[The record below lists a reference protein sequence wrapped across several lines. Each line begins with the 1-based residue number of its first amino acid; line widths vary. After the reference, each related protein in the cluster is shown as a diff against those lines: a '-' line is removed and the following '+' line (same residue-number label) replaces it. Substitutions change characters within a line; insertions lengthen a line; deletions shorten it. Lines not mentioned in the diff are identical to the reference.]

1 MRRWL
6 LALVML
12 ATPAAAAPVLA
23 AEDIVSG
30 LSQDQIEINSSYTGS
45 DIVVFG
51 TIERPSIAPGRDIVV
66 VVRGPDT
73 TVTVR
78 RRDRIAGVWV
88 NRDAAKF
95 SGMPA
100 FYFLASSRPLRDI
113 AQPAVLDRY
122 GLGAMHLTPSAT
134 GSNHDP
140 LPFRQAAVRQLAAQ
154 HLYTEAPGA
163 IDFHSENLFKTVV
176 PIPAAV
182 ARGQYNV
189 EVYLFR
195 DGDVESVQST
205 PFFIDQTGL
214 ERRLFNF
221 AHNQPLGYGLLAVG
235 MALLFG
241 WATSVLMRRP
251 GA

>member
-6 LALVML
+6 ILFALL
-12 ATPAAAAPVLA
+12 ATPAMA

-51 TIERPSIAPGRDIVV
+51 TIERPMTAAGRDIVV

-73 TVTVR
+73 DITVR
-78 RRDRIAGVWV
+78 RRDRVAGVWV

-95 SGMPA
+95 AGMPA
-100 FYFLASSRPLRDI
+100 FYFLASTRPLETI
-113 AQPAVLDRY
+113 AQAEVLDRY
-122 GLGAMHLTPSAT
+122 GLGAMHLKPAAVTAH
-134 GSNHDP
+134 HDT
-140 LPFRQAAVRQLAAQ
+140 LPFRQAAIRQLAAQ
-154 HLYTEAPGA
+154 SLYTDAPGA

-182 ARGQYNV
+182 ARGQYTV

-195 DGDVESVQST
+195 DGDLESVQST
-205 PFFIDQTGL
+205 PFFIDQIGL

-221 AHNQPLGYGLLAVG
+221 AHNQPLGYGLLAVF
-235 MALLFG
+235 MSLLFG

-251 GA
+251 GS

>member
-6 LALVML
+6 LAWMMI
-12 ATPAAAAPVLA
+12 AAAAAPAFA

-30 LSQDQIEINSSYTGS
+30 LSQDQIAINSSYTGS

-51 TIERPSIAPGRDIVV
+51 TIERPAAPSGRDIVV

-73 TVTVR
+73 DVTVR
-78 RRDRIAGVWV
+78 RRDRVAGIWI

-95 SGMPA
+95 SAMPA
-100 FYFLASSRPLRDI
+100 FYFLASTRPLNAI
-113 AQPAVLDRY
+113 APADVLDRY
-122 GLGAMHLTPSAT
+122 RLGAMHLKPAAITSH
-134 GSNHDP
+134 HDS
-140 LPFRQAAVRQLAAQ
+140 LPFRQAAIRQLAAQ
-154 HLYTEAPGA
+154 GLYTDAPGA

-176 PIPAAV
+176 PIPASV

-205 PFFIDQTGL
+205 PFFIDQIGL

-221 AHNQPLGYGLLAVG
+221 AHNQPLGYGLLTVF
-235 MALLFG
+235 MSLLFG
-241 WATSVLMRRP
+241 WATSVLMHRS
-251 GA
+251 G

>member
-6 LALVML
+6 IACILA
-12 ATPAAAAPVLA
+12 ATPAAA

-51 TIERPSIAPGRDIVV
+51 TIERPVSAAGRDIVV

-73 TVTVR
+73 DITVR
-78 RRDRIAGVWV
+78 RRDRIAGIWV
-88 NRDAAKF
+88 NRDAARF
-95 SGMPA
+95 AAMPA
-100 FYFLASSRPLRDI
+100 FYFLASSRPLETI
-113 AQPAVLDRY
+113 ATAAVLDRY
-122 GLGAMHLTPSAT
+122 GLGAMHLKPAAVTAH
-134 GSNHDP
+134 HDP
-140 LPFRQAAVRQLAAQ
+140 LPFRQAAVRQLTAQ
-154 HLYTEAPGA
+154 RLYTDAPGA

-205 PFFIDQTGL
+205 PFFIDQIGL

-221 AHNQPLGYGLLAVG
+221 ARNQPFGYGLLAVF
-235 MALLFG
+235 MSLLFG

-251 GA
+251 G

>member
-6 LALVML
+6 LAWMMI
-12 ATPAAAAPVLA
+12 AAAAAPAFA

-30 LSQDQIEINSSYTGS
+30 LSQDQIAINSSYTGS

-51 TIERPSIAPGRDIVV
+51 TIERPAAPSGRDIVV

-73 TVTVR
+73 DVTVR
-78 RRDRIAGVWV
+78 RRDRVAGIWI

-95 SGMPA
+95 SAMPA
-100 FYFLASSRPLRDI
+100 FYFLASTRPLNAI
-113 AQPAVLDRY
+113 APADVLDRY
-122 GLGAMHLTPSAT
+122 RLGAMHLKPAAITSH
-134 GSNHDP
+134 HDS
-140 LPFRQAAVRQLAAQ
+140 LPFRQAAIRQLAAQ
-154 HLYTEAPGA
+154 GLYTDAPGA

-176 PIPAAV
+176 PIPASV

-205 PFFIDQTGL
+205 PFFIDQIGL

-221 AHNQPLGYGLLAVG
+221 AHNQPLGYGLLTVF
-235 MALLFG
+235 MSLLFG
-241 WATSVLMRRP
+241 WATSVLMRRS
-251 GA
+251 G

>member
-1 MRRWL
+1 MRCWL
-6 LALVML
+6 FLLL
-12 ATPAAAAPVLA
+12 LLTLPASA

-30 LSQDQIEINSSYTGS
+30 LSQDQIEINSSYTGT

-51 TIERPSIAPGRDIVV
+51 TIERPSQAAGRDIVV

-73 TVTVR
+73 GITVR

-88 NRDAAKF
+88 NSDAAKF
-95 SGMPA
+95 TEMPA
-100 FYFLASSRPLRDI
+100 FYFLASTRPLNAI
-113 AQPAVLDRY
+113 AGAEVLDRY
-122 GLGAMHLTPSAT
+122 GLGAMHLLPGTIVSH
-134 GSNHDP
+134 HDP
-140 LPFRQAAVRQLAAQ
+140 LPFRQAAVRQLTAQ
-154 HLYTEAPGA
+154 GLYREAPGA

-195 DGDVESVQST
+195 GGDVESVQST

-214 ERRLFNF
+214 ERRLNNF
-221 AHNQPLGYGLLAVG
+221 AHNQPLGYGLLAVF
-235 MALLFG
+235 MSLLFG

-251 GA
+251 G